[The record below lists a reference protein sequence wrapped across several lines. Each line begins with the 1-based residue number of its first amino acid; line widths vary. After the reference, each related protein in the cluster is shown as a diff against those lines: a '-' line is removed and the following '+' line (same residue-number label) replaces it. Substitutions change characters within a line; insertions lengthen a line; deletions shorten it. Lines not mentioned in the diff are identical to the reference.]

1 MSLHRL
7 HTSKYRMSNIAY
19 TSSEAPSSSEYGL
32 LHETPQESAP
42 ALNQAE
48 DVALFQRFMQGDDS
62 AAIVMFKKFNRSIF
76 LYAAKILSSTEQAED
91 ICQEVWERI
100 IALRS
105 KPKQLVNP
113 GGFVFTITRNLCFN
127 QLQSRKRTVRLDSV
141 SEQSLPSSIMPGMT
155 SAEELVLSALDAL
168 RFEDREL
175 LVLNM
180 YCGYK
185 FDEIAAILE
194 LSPGAVW
201 TRASRA
207 RAKLRDI
214 ITKLSSPL

>member
-1 MSLHRL
+1 MS
-7 HTSKYRMSNIAY
+7 HTSY
-19 TSSEAPSSSEYGL
+19 TSHEANSSEYGL
-32 LHETPQESAP
+32 SQETPQVSAP
-42 ALNQAE
+42 ALNHAE
-48 DVALFQRFMQGDDS
+48 DVALFNRFMQGDDS

-76 LYAAKILSSTEQAED
+76 LYAAKILNSTEQAED
-91 ICQEVWERI
+91 ICQEVWERV

-113 GGFVFTITRNLCFN
+113 GGFLFTITRNLCFN
-127 QLQSRKRTVRLDSV
+127 QLQSRKKTVRLDSV
-141 SEQSLPSSIMPGMT
+141 AEHSLPTAVIPGMT

-185 FDEIAAILE
+185 FDEIATLLE

-214 ITKLSSPL
+214 ITKLSTPL

>member
-1 MSLHRL
+1 
-7 HTSKYRMSNIAY
+7 MSNIAY
-19 TSSEAPSSSEYGL
+19 TSQETNPHEYGL
-32 LHETPQESAP
+32 SQETPQVSAP
-42 ALNQAE
+42 ALNHAE
-48 DVALFQRFMQGDDS
+48 DVALFNRFMQGDDS

-76 LYAAKILSSTEQAED
+76 LYAAKILNSTEQAED
-91 ICQEVWERI
+91 ICQEVWERV
-100 IALRS
+100 IALRA

-113 GGFVFTITRNLCFN
+113 GGFLFTITRNLCFN
-127 QLQSRKRTVRLDSV
+127 QLQSRKKTVRLDSV
-141 SEQSLPSSIMPGMT
+141 AEHSLPTAVIPGMT

-185 FDEIAAILE
+185 FDEIATLLE

-214 ITKLSSPL
+214 ITKLSTPL